1 MNQSTDSGHSNQSGA
16 TNEVLRPVLS
26 RACRYGTIV
35 FPRLAAGLFSRA
47 WLLDCFPARD
57 ALNPFGLDSGL
68 FRLTTNQGFLS
79 SYSQT
84 NASLF
89 IPLFNLPVKN
99 YITIQEGMIQPVGG
113 LDQMSSYTETCAHNF
128 WWGKKLADPL
138 SFASGSQDVTKSNF
152 NQTKRLLN

>member
-35 FPRLAAGLFSRA
+35 FPRLSVRDDCFPALVGTGRLFSRA
-47 WLLDCFPARD
+47 WRLDCFPARD

-128 WWGKKLADPL
+128 WWGKKT
-138 SFASGSQDVTKSNF
+138 S
-152 NQTKRLLN
+152 